1 MKTDRRP
8 FATFDIET
16 DPFKHGRAEKPF
28 LCGFYDGRSYRD
40 WYGPDCVE
48 RCWKE
53 AMSKFDG
60 IIYAH
65 AGGKFDF
72 KFLLPLLPKKPLE
85 VFCVASR
92 IGSIKTARAEFRD
105 SYLLI
110 PVPLAAYGKKE
121 IDIRKLEANRRQ
133 NHLPE
138 IREYLKTDCYSL
150 YSMLTEFREEYG
162 IGMTLA
168 GRTFNVLREQFGLK
182 TPHANPTFDEN
193 YRRFYYGGR
202 VQFWE
207 LGHLDGAF
215 DVFDINSAYPW
226 AMQFDHVSEPSFEL
240 RERLPRDEDKL
251 KVGFVEFVGTAT
263 GLPWRSE
270 DGSLQFTERT
280 GEFTVSGWE
289 FLAALK
295 LGKVKVDELVAFHSP
310 EKTQSFKAFVDH
322 FYRRK
327 KDANTPGE
335 RLFAKLI
342 LNSCYGRFALNAA
355 AFRDVTLCEF
365 GEDPNTETSTGWT
378 LASDLEEIGLS
389 IWERPTRVH
398 RNSFFNV
405 ATAASITGCV
415 RAFLM
420 ESLAKCGRV
429 VYCDTDSIICQDG
442 SGLRVGTGLGE
453 WKREGRVRPGGAW
466 IAGKKLYALRLV
478 DGKWKTA
485 AKGVDLTPA
494 QICAV
499 AEGKRR
505 KSRLDA
511 PTFSLFSGQRW
522 ITRTVS
528 RADLRTKKRSK

>member
-1 MKTDRRP
+1 MKNDKRP
-8 FATFDIET
+8 HATFDIET

-28 LCGFYDGRSYRD
+28 LCGFYDGKSYRD

-53 AMSKFDG
+53 AMCKFDG

-92 IGSIKTARAEFRD
+92 IGSIKTARPEFRD

-121 IDIRKLEANRRQ
+121 IDIKKLEARVRA

-138 IREYLKTDCYSL
+138 IREYLRTDCYSL
-150 YSMLTEFREEYG
+150 YDMISEFREEYG
-162 IGMTLA
+162 LGLTLA
-168 GRTFNVLREQFGLK
+168 GRTFNVLRERFGIH
-182 TPHANPTFDEN
+182 TPHANPHFDEN

-207 LGHLDGAF
+207 LGKLKGKF
-215 DVFDINSAYPW
+215 DVLDINSAYPW
-226 AMQFDHVSEPSFEL
+226 AMQFEHVSEPSFDL
-240 RERLPRDEDKL
+240 RERLPRDENKL
-251 KVGFVEFVGTAT
+251 RVGFVEFEGEAEH
-263 GLPWRSE
+263 LPWRDE
-270 DGSLQFTERT
+270 DGSLQFTRRK
-280 GEFTVSGWE
+280 GYFTVTGWE
-289 FLAALK
+289 FLAAMK
-295 LGKVKVDELVAFHSP
+295 LGCVKVDDLVAFHAP
-310 EKTQSFKAFVDH
+310 EKTQSFKPFVDH
-322 FYRRK
+322 FYKMK
-327 KDANTPGE
+327 KDAPTPGE
-335 RLFAKLI
+335 RLFSKLI

-355 AFRDVTLCEF
+355 AFRDVTLCEY
-365 GEDPNTETSTGWT
+365 GEDPNTPASSGWT

-389 IWERPTRVH
+389 IWERPTKVH

-420 ESLAKCGRV
+420 ESIAKCGRV
-429 VYCDTDSIICQDG
+429 IYCDTDSIIAEDT
-442 SGLRVGTGLGE
+442 SGLAVGRDLGQ
-453 WKREGRVRPGGAW
+453 WKVEGKVKPDHAW
-466 IAGKKLYALRLV
+466 IAGKKLYALKLD

-485 AKGVDLTPA
+485 AKGVDLTPK

-499 AEGKRR
+499 AEGNRA
-505 KSRLDA
+505 KSKFDA

-528 RADLRTKKRSK
+528 RADMRVKKKAN